1 MKDDKTI
8 KPPTK
13 EEMKKQKKKIDKTI
27 KKANKTLVNTLS
39 EVNLQK
45 YNEAKMLCDIVKEM
59 NQQMFKYVIQGLIKQ
74 KFLQEGMLEEYNKK
88 IAEIEKEN
96 KENSEDL
103 LLKITIE
110 EIQMT
115 ESVEKM
121 IEQLNGKFITYNF
134 LLMLPSYF
142 TGIKETD
149 VTYIQELLSNIQ
161 TLSEEKKEIMKQ
173 FYKLYD
179 EITENNQEL
188 TSYMQNIWEELPS
201 SEREIEGKTQKVID
215 ITDKE
220 VFDKY
225 MNQHKN
231 ITSGLIDSLQLF
243 EMSRMAETELHLSF
257 DYNKET
263 QLLEIYIQKDLNFS
277 NSYVDITERKVEKL
291 KEEKEKLE
299 KEIQELKEERQEEQ
313 AETEKDFKDIK
324 MKTQAISMYK
334 PTQIIFLEGEEIS
347 KIYKEQAIVT
357 IPFGLKIENE
367 NEVTYQIT
375 NLNYEQSDKDLR
387 FFNACISAQWNL
399 IKNKYPI
406 NTFIEESTLYQ
417 IYIGDTSFTYRPK
430 KKELEKMHDS
440 IMGMNSNQAKM
451 QFESSY
457 NHLTNEQKIKYIDE
471 GTILPVRYKT
481 IEIEKKNGQKYSK
494 KGYVFEE
501 IIPLFSFM
509 NELKLINTAPLQ
521 IESVLKSSQMND
533 EITRILKEEIAQ
545 LYYFKSRN
553 KKNNTQNGFKRKV
566 FVTEEGKELTPKEWS
581 EKNIECKKENKKNFV
596 KGYWKYITRRSI
608 DSMIKDCKFTTQSG
622 EILNAYNEKTIDRK
636 TYSRFI
642 DSVITFLRY
651 SKDISYGQDK
661 YIKDFIL
668 YDKKGNIVKDSDF
681 RTENERLKIA
691 EQIKNKILA
700 KEKLSN
706 EKEIPPEIKKK
717 ITKKIR
723 QETGTNPS
731 IDKIDIIIS

>member
-8 KPPTK
+8 KQPTNEEWKNFYDSLIKSNIIEVDTLGNMNKTFFEELQQLAERIEQKTK
-13 EEMKKQKKKIDKTI
+13 E
-27 KKANKTLVNTLS
+27 L
-39 EVNLQK
+39 LQINFS
-45 YNEAKMLCDIVKEM
+45 NE
-59 NQQMFKYVIQGLIKQ
+59 
-74 KFLQEGMLEEYNKK
+74 
-88 IAEIEKEN
+88 EIEKMFNGTKLDYQFKIADYEKK
-96 KENSEDL
+96 KENIEIWKKTLKKVDNNFVADNFFLMLSSFIVDIQDLKKEESEENFDTLFWAESLMSEKDDL
-103 LLKITIE
+103 IHDFDKLEEQIEENNRKIGELGREVIQNFAKRKELEINGKMQEVEMIDLTDSRNNSLKILEHTSKAMIDEIE
-110 EIQMT
+110 LFKLNDKT
-115 ESVEKM
+115 RL
-121 IEQLNGKFITYNF
+121 QLKVFIDT
-134 LLMLPSYF
+134 
-142 TGIKETD
+142 
-149 VTYIQELLSNIQ
+149 IQEKENFFLKLSIKGEPNYFSKYYSI
-161 TLSEEKKEIMKQ
+161 EEKK
-173 FYKLYD
+173 
-179 EITENNQEL
+179 TE
-188 TSYMQNIWEELPS
+188 SD
-201 SEREIEGKTQKVID
+201 KT
-215 ITDKE
+215 
-220 VFDKY
+220 
-225 MNQHKN
+225 
-231 ITSGLIDSLQLF
+231 
-243 EMSRMAETELHLSF
+243 
-257 DYNKET
+257 
-263 QLLEIYIQKDLNFS
+263 
-277 NSYVDITERKVEKL
+277 
-291 KEEKEKLE
+291 
-299 KEIQELKEERQEEQ
+299 
-313 AETEKDFKDIK
+313 KDFKDIK

-451 QFESSY
+451 QFEPSY

-494 KGYVFEE
+494 KGYVFES

-566 FVTEEGKELTPKEWS
+566 FVTEEGKELTPKEWN
-581 EKNIECKKENKKNFV
+581 EKNIESKRENKKNFV
-596 KGYWKYITRRSI
+596 KGYWKYIARRTI
-608 DSMIKDCKFTTQSG
+608 DSMIKDCKFTTTNG
-622 EILNAYNEKTIDRK
+622 EILNAYNEKSIDRK

-668 YDKKGNIVKDSDF
+668 YDKQGKIVKDSDYT
-681 RTENERLKIA
+681 TENERQK
-691 EQIKNKILA
+691 Q
-700 KEKLSN
+700 EKS
-706 EKEIPPEIKKK
+706 KKK
-717 ITKKIR
+717 TIKR
-723 QETGTNPS
+723 NPS
-731 IDKIDIIIS
+731 IDKIDIVIT

>member
-8 KPPTK
+8 KQPTNEEWKNFYDSLIKSNIIEVDTLGNMNKTFFEELQQLAERIEQKTK
-13 EEMKKQKKKIDKTI
+13 E
-27 KKANKTLVNTLS
+27 L
-39 EVNLQK
+39 LQINFS
-45 YNEAKMLCDIVKEM
+45 NE
-59 NQQMFKYVIQGLIKQ
+59 
-74 KFLQEGMLEEYNKK
+74 
-88 IAEIEKEN
+88 EIEKMFNGTKLDYQFKIADYEKK
-96 KENSEDL
+96 KENIEIWKKTLKKVDNNFVADNFFLMLSSFIVDIQDLKKEESEANFNTLFWAESLMSEKDDL
-103 LLKITIE
+103 IHDFDKLEEQIEENNRKIGELGREVIQNFAKRKELEINGKMQEVEMIDLTDSRNNSLKILEHTSKAMIDEIE
-110 EIQMT
+110 LFKLNDKT
-115 ESVEKM
+115 RL
-121 IEQLNGKFITYNF
+121 QLKVFIDT
-134 LLMLPSYF
+134 
-142 TGIKETD
+142 
-149 VTYIQELLSNIQ
+149 IQEKENFFLKLSIKGEPNYFSKYYSI
-161 TLSEEKKEIMKQ
+161 EEKK
-173 FYKLYD
+173 
-179 EITENNQEL
+179 TE
-188 TSYMQNIWEELPS
+188 SD
-201 SEREIEGKTQKVID
+201 KT
-215 ITDKE
+215 
-220 VFDKY
+220 
-225 MNQHKN
+225 
-231 ITSGLIDSLQLF
+231 
-243 EMSRMAETELHLSF
+243 
-257 DYNKET
+257 
-263 QLLEIYIQKDLNFS
+263 
-277 NSYVDITERKVEKL
+277 
-291 KEEKEKLE
+291 
-299 KEIQELKEERQEEQ
+299 
-313 AETEKDFKDIK
+313 KDFKDIK

-494 KGYVFEE
+494 KGYVFES

-566 FVTEEGKELTPKEWS
+566 FVTEEGKELTPKEWN
-581 EKNIECKKENKKNFV
+581 EKNIESKRENKKNFV
-596 KGYWKYITRRSI
+596 KGYWKYIARRTI
-608 DSMIKDCKFTTQSG
+608 DSMIKDCKFTTTNG

-668 YDKKGNIVKDSDF
+668 YDKQGKIVKDSDYT
-681 RTENERLKIA
+681 TENERQKQ
-691 EQIKNKILA
+691 E
-700 KEKLSN
+700 
-706 EKEIPPEIKKK
+706 KKK
-717 ITKKIR
+717 IKR
-723 QETGTNPS
+723 NPS

>member
-13 EEMKKQKKKIDKTI
+13 EEWKKIDETLIRANVVQAETI
-27 KKANKTLVNTLS
+27 GKLNQTYFKELQAIAEQIENKTKEILRLTFEEQEIDRMYEGS
-39 EVNLQK
+39 EVI
-45 YNEAKMLCDIVKEM
+45 YS
-59 NQQMFKYVIQGLIKQ
+59 IQIKNYEDKKKLIKN
-74 KFLQEGMLEEYNKK
+74 FEDTFKK
-88 IAEIEKEN
+88 INNNFVADN
-96 KENSEDL
+96 FFL
-103 LLKITIE
+103 LLNN
-110 EIQMT
+110 
-115 ESVEKM
+115 M
-121 IEQLNGKFITYNF
+121 IEQLK
-134 LLMLPSYF
+134 
-142 TGIKETD
+142 D
-149 VTYIQELLSNIQ
+149 
-161 TLSEEKKEIMKQ
+161 LSEEEKE
-173 FYKLYD
+173 
-179 EITENNQEL
+179 ENFNSVFWANSLMSEKEDL
-188 TSYMQNIWEELPS
+188 IHDFDNIEEKIIEN
-201 SEREIEGKTQKVID
+201 EREIERLYQEVVQMLPKRKEEIEVKGEKKQVEMIDLTNPDIYNKHTKILEATSKARIDEVEIHKLDFKTRLYMKINFETRQENSDYFVILR
-215 ITDKE
+215 IK
-220 VFDKY
+220 
-225 MNQHKN
+225 
-231 ITSGLIDSLQLF
+231 
-243 EMSRMAETELHLSF
+243 AETNFFSSY
-257 DYNKET
+257 YNFEEVKE
-263 QLLEIYIQKDLNFS
+263 
-277 NSYVDITERKVEKL
+277 
-291 KEEKEKLE
+291 
-299 KEIQELKEERQEEQ
+299 
-313 AETEKDFKDIK
+313 EKDFKDIK

-357 IPFGLKIENE
+357 IPFGLKIENK

-375 NLNYEQSDKDLR
+375 KLNYEQTDKDLR

-406 NTFIEESTLYQ
+406 KTFIEESTLYQ

-457 NHLTNEQKIKYIDE
+457 NHLTNEQKVKFIDE

-566 FVTEEGKELTPKEWS
+566 FVTEEGKELTPKEWN
-581 EKNIECKKENKKNFV
+581 EKNIESKRENKKNFV
-596 KGYWKYITRRSI
+596 KGYWKYIARRSI
-608 DSMIKDCKFTTQSG
+608 DSMIKDCKFTTKSG

-651 SKDISYGQDK
+651 SKNISYGQDK

>member
-1 MKDDKTI
+1 MKDNKTI
-8 KPPTK
+8 KQPTK
-13 EEMKKQKKKIDKTI
+13 EEMKRQKKKLDETI
-27 KKANKTLVNTLS
+27 KKADRTLVSTLS

-121 IEQLNGKFITYNF
+121 IERLNGKFITYNF

-291 KEEKEKLE
+291 KEEKERLE
-299 KEIQELKEERQEEQ
+299 KEIQELKEEKQEDTDKLDDFKPIPIDKAIAFNDKLSNNLHKLENNQ
-313 AETEKDFKDIK
+313 EIEILNTGGKKNKKLQQSVMKVLVKNGEMQTSKILEPFDRVVLQSIYSLIQKNQFFDVQMLKEEMTGNKNRHKGNIDKEIETSLNKLRTTLIKIEIPEELQDTMESKFERVGVEDTILPIRKLFVVKGGHEKSVFGFTSNSIYFDYAKAKGQLISKDTKLLQGGVGNATKETIILTDYITTRIEDMKHQKEKNRSNNYIEEIKFETIFSLILTEKDLQ
-324 MKTQAISMYK
+324 MKQDSL
-334 PTQIIFLEGEEIS
+334 Q
-347 KIYKEQAIVT
+347 
-357 IPFGLKIENE
+357 
-367 NEVTYQIT
+367 
-375 NLNYEQSDKDLR
+375 
-387 FFNACISAQWNL
+387 
-399 IKNKYPI
+399 
-406 NTFIEESTLYQ
+406 
-417 IYIGDTSFTYRPK
+417 K
-430 KKELEKMHDS
+430 KKKR
-440 IMGMNSNQAKM
+440 
-451 QFESSY
+451 
-457 NHLTNEQKIKYIDE
+457 YI
-471 GTILPVRYKT
+471 
-481 IEIEKKNGQKYSK
+481 
-494 KGYVFEE
+494 
-501 IIPLFSFM
+501 
-509 NELKLINTAPLQ
+509 
-521 IESVLKSSQMND
+521 
-533 EITRILKEEIAQ
+533 
-545 LYYFKSRN
+545 
-553 KKNNTQNGFKRKV
+553 
-566 FVTEEGKELTPKEWS
+566 
-581 EKNIECKKENKKNFV
+581 
-596 KGYWKYITRRSI
+596 
-608 DSMIKDCKFTTQSG
+608 
-622 EILNAYNEKTIDRK
+622 
-636 TYSRFI
+636 
-642 DSVITFLRY
+642 
-651 SKDISYGQDK
+651 
-661 YIKDFIL
+661 
-668 YDKKGNIVKDSDF
+668 
-681 RTENERLKIA
+681 
-691 EQIKNKILA
+691 EQIKTILQTYKKDRYIKHFEEYSEGIRIKI
-700 KEKLSN
+700 
-706 EKEIPPEIKKK
+706 
-717 ITKKIR
+717 
-723 QETGTNPS
+723 
-731 IDKIDIIIS
+731 

>member
-8 KPPTK
+8 KQPTNEEWKNFYDSLIKSNIIEVDTLGNMNKTFFEELQQLAERIEQKTK
-13 EEMKKQKKKIDKTI
+13 E
-27 KKANKTLVNTLS
+27 L
-39 EVNLQK
+39 LQINFS
-45 YNEAKMLCDIVKEM
+45 NE
-59 NQQMFKYVIQGLIKQ
+59 
-74 KFLQEGMLEEYNKK
+74 
-88 IAEIEKEN
+88 EIEKMFNGTKLDYQFKIADYEKK
-96 KENSEDL
+96 KENIEIWKKTLKKVDNNFVADNFFLMLSSFIVDIQDLKKEESEANFNTLFWAESLMSEKDDL
-103 LLKITIE
+103 IHDFDKLEEQIEENNRKIGELGREVIQNFAKRKELEINGKMQEVEMIDLTDSRNNSLKILEHTSKAMIDEIE
-110 EIQMT
+110 LFKLNDKT
-115 ESVEKM
+115 RL
-121 IEQLNGKFITYNF
+121 QLKVFIDT
-134 LLMLPSYF
+134 
-142 TGIKETD
+142 
-149 VTYIQELLSNIQ
+149 IQEKENFFLKLSIKGEPNYFSKYYSI
-161 TLSEEKKEIMKQ
+161 EEKK
-173 FYKLYD
+173 
-179 EITENNQEL
+179 TE
-188 TSYMQNIWEELPS
+188 SD
-201 SEREIEGKTQKVID
+201 KT
-215 ITDKE
+215 
-220 VFDKY
+220 
-225 MNQHKN
+225 
-231 ITSGLIDSLQLF
+231 
-243 EMSRMAETELHLSF
+243 
-257 DYNKET
+257 
-263 QLLEIYIQKDLNFS
+263 
-277 NSYVDITERKVEKL
+277 
-291 KEEKEKLE
+291 
-299 KEIQELKEERQEEQ
+299 
-313 AETEKDFKDIK
+313 KDFKDIK

-494 KGYVFEE
+494 KGYVFES

-581 EKNIECKKENKKNFV
+581 EKNIESKRENKKNFV
-596 KGYWKYITRRSI
+596 KGYWKYIARRTI
-608 DSMIKDCKFTTQSG
+608 DSMIKDCKFTTQNG

-668 YDKKGNIVKDSDF
+668 YDKQGKIVKDSDYT
-681 RTENERLKIA
+681 TENERQKQ
-691 EQIKNKILA
+691 E
-700 KEKLSN
+700 
-706 EKEIPPEIKKK
+706 KKK
-717 ITKKIR
+717 IKR
-723 QETGTNPS
+723 NPS

>member
-8 KPPTK
+8 KHPTK
-13 EEMKKQKKKIDKTI
+13 EEWAKIDDTLIRANIVQIEGIGNMNQTYFKELQEITEQIEDKTKEILRLNFEEEEIDKMYKGSEVIYSIQIKDYENKKRLIKDFEEMFKKINNNFVAD
-27 KKANKTLVNTLS
+27 N
-39 EVNLQK
+39 
-45 YNEAKMLCDIVKEM
+45 
-59 NQQMFKYVIQGLIKQ
+59 F
-74 KFLQEGMLEEYNKK
+74 F
-88 IAEIEKEN
+88 
-96 KENSEDL
+96 L
-103 LLKITIE
+103 LLNN
-110 EIQMT
+110 
-115 ESVEKM
+115 M
-121 IEQLNGKFITYNF
+121 IEQL
-134 LLMLPSYF
+134 
-142 TGIKETD
+142 
-149 VTYIQELLSNIQ
+149 
-161 TLSEEKKEIMKQ
+161 
-173 FYKLYD
+173 
-179 EITENNQEL
+179 
-188 TSYMQNIWEELPS
+188 
-201 SEREIEGKTQKVID
+201 
-215 ITDKE
+215 
-220 VFDKY
+220 
-225 MNQHKN
+225 
-231 ITSGLIDSLQLF
+231 
-243 EMSRMAETELHLSF
+243 
-257 DYNKET
+257 
-263 QLLEIYIQKDLNFS
+263 KDLS
-277 NSYVDITERKVEKL
+277 
-291 KEEKEKLE
+291 KEEKEKNFNTLFFADSLMKE
-299 KEIQELKEERQEEQ
+299 KEILIHTFDDIEDRIIENERKIEELYQEVVKILPKRTNEVEIKGEKKQVEMIDLTNPDIYNKHLKILEATSKARIDEVEIHKLDFRTRLYMKINFETRKEKSDYFVILKIKAETNFFSNYYNFVKQEEQ

-375 NLNYEQSDKDLR
+375 KLNYEQTDKDLR

-406 NTFIEESTLYQ
+406 KTFIEESTLYQ

-457 NHLTNEQKIKYIDE
+457 NHLTNEQKVKFIDE

-581 EKNIECKKENKKNFV
+581 EKNIECKKEDKKNFL
-596 KGYWKYITRRSI
+596 KGYWKYIARRTI
-608 DSMIKDCKFTTQSG
+608 DSMIKDCKFTTKNG

>member
-1 MKDDKTI
+1 LKDDKTI
-8 KPPTK
+8 KQPTNEEWKNFYDSLIKSNIIEVDTLGNMNKTFFEELQQLAERIEQKTK
-13 EEMKKQKKKIDKTI
+13 E
-27 KKANKTLVNTLS
+27 L
-39 EVNLQK
+39 LQINFS
-45 YNEAKMLCDIVKEM
+45 NE
-59 NQQMFKYVIQGLIKQ
+59 
-74 KFLQEGMLEEYNKK
+74 
-88 IAEIEKEN
+88 EIEKMFNGTKLDYQFKIADYEKK
-96 KENSEDL
+96 KENIEIWEKTLKKVDNNFVADNFFLMFSSFIVDIQDLKKEESEANFDTLFWAESLMSEKDELIHDFDKLEEQIEENNRKIGELGREVIQNFTKRKEELEINGKMQEVEMIDL
-103 LLKITIE
+103 TDSRNNSLKILEHTSKAMIDEIE
-110 EIQMT
+110 LFKLNDKT
-115 ESVEKM
+115 RL
-121 IEQLNGKFITYNF
+121 QLKVFIDT
-134 LLMLPSYF
+134 
-142 TGIKETD
+142 
-149 VTYIQELLSNIQ
+149 IQEKENFFLKLSIKGEPNYFSKYYSI
-161 TLSEEKKEIMKQ
+161 EEKK
-173 FYKLYD
+173 
-179 EITENNQEL
+179 TE
-188 TSYMQNIWEELPS
+188 SD
-201 SEREIEGKTQKVID
+201 KT
-215 ITDKE
+215 
-220 VFDKY
+220 
-225 MNQHKN
+225 
-231 ITSGLIDSLQLF
+231 
-243 EMSRMAETELHLSF
+243 
-257 DYNKET
+257 
-263 QLLEIYIQKDLNFS
+263 
-277 NSYVDITERKVEKL
+277 
-291 KEEKEKLE
+291 
-299 KEIQELKEERQEEQ
+299 
-313 AETEKDFKDIK
+313 KDFKDIK

-494 KGYVFEE
+494 KGYVFES

-566 FVTEEGKELTPKEWS
+566 FVTEEGKELTPKEWN
-581 EKNIECKKENKKNFV
+581 EKNIESKRENKKNFV
-596 KGYWKYITRRSI
+596 KGYWKYIARRTI
-608 DSMIKDCKFTTQSG
+608 DSMIKDCKFTTTNG
-622 EILNAYNEKTIDRK
+622 EILNAYNEKSIDRK